1 MKFRRRGP
9 AGFERVVSGKL
20 VNEGFA
26 PAQRSVLVE
35 ADHAGIDPALDWF
48 GD

>member
-9 AGFERVVSGKL
+9 TGFERVVSGKL

-26 PAQRSVLVE
+26 PPRRPVLVE
-35 ADHAGIDPALDWF
+35 ADRAGIDPGLDRF